1 MCVCHRIRVP
11 PFTFTHVHGTGN
23 AVVVACMCVLVCT
36 PRGRY
41 DKPLCERGVTNCSA
55 PLFTFDKRWN
65 ASAYAA
71 GLPGSAHDD
80 VLHPVM
86 NHPFE
91 VREGRREGHRV

>member
-1 MCVCHRIRVP
+1 M
-11 PFTFTHVHGTGN
+11 
-23 AVVVACMCVLVCT
+23 
-36 PRGRY
+36 
-41 DKPLCERGVTNCSA
+41 TNCSA

>member
-1 MCVCHRIRVP
+1 MPCPMPAAAPQHPLHVMHR
-11 PFTFTHVHGTGN
+11 
-23 AVVVACMCVLVCT
+23 A
-36 PRGRY
+36 PRRY

-65 ASAYAA
+65 ATAYAA

-91 VREGRREGHRV
+91 VCLYACV